1 MKKWYYYLFSLLLL
15 AFIACS
21 EENEQTTPPSKG
33 EEAVEE
39 IVNALE
45 EQEEISQFVEML
57 KQVDMAQVTEE
68 KLTIF
73 AVRNPEAGAST
84 KSEATVLDSTSIKR
98 HIAIGSY
105 PASELTDGKTL
116 TSINGETLY
125 ISRSGD
131 DIYVNGTMIE
141 GEAIAAGESYVYVVP
156 QVLEKKTEPTAVYTH
171 TISIRELEPGV
182 KGYKPLAEVTVKVL
196 TTDDDSIGTWL
207 TNDEGKAVIR
217 LEEKNIQ
224 FTVSKPE
231 YSYLYDGY
239 FMDGTDENGEIIK
252 NDVNGD
258 GKFDNNDRP
267 TKLPHLYYSGCPED
281 TKTAETTIYMIQEEK
296 VTAPNIDQITQ
307 TWQKK
312 MEEYVRT
319 NIAVENLL
327 TGIDTSFS
335 YSEVQAVSEN
345 FWDKAYGTISSGK
358 YYLNTLQETGKDGET
373 LTLRIRTDISLIH
386 TQLYGYY
393 GQLADYAASAAMPL
407 EQLTNDIRQLME
419 LSPEQSKYA
428 LYTMLGKIQLSQERY
443 DEALNAVKAVCG
455 AAGYA
460 LSVRPD
466 SVMYSTNNPEII
478 WGGYATNNTP
488 PYIHPLLYREVL
500 LMGAIAS
507 AKMGNEMQA
516 LEYLNQIYAAFGMER
531 LTAYNDEAAFGVC
544 NNTMKGTGQ
553 RYPYARILATGYTNV
568 DGFDI
573 GKHTLLP
580 IPQKAL
586 NVIAELKQNPGY

>member
-1 MKKWYYYLFSLLLL
+1 MKKWYYYLFSFLLL
-15 AFIACS
+15 AFTACS

-39 IVNALE
+39 IVNVLE

-73 AVRNPEAGAST
+73 AVRNPETGVST

-182 KGYKPLAEVTVKVL
+182 KGDKPLAEVTIKIL
-196 TTDDDSIGTWL
+196 TTDGDSIGTWL
-207 TNDEGKAVIR
+207 TNEEGEAVIR

-224 FTVSKPE
+224 FTVSKSE

-239 FMDGTDENGEIIK
+239 FMAGTDENGEIIK
-252 NDVNGD
+252 VDMNGD
-258 GKFDNNDRP
+258 GILDNNDRP
-267 TKLPHLYYSGCPED
+267 TELPHLYYSGCPED
-281 TKTAETTIYMIQEEK
+281 TKTSDNILYMIHEEE
-296 VTAPNIDQITQ
+296 VVVPDLNQIAQ
-307 TWQKK
+307 AWQKK
-312 MEEYVRT
+312 MNEYIGT
-319 NIAVENLL
+319 NLALENQL
-327 TGIDTSFS
+327 TGIDLSFN
-335 YSEVQAVSEN
+335 YNKVETVSDS
-345 FWDKAYGTISSGK
+345 FWDKAYETIAGGK
-358 YYLNTLQETGKDGET
+358 EYLNVLQETGKEGET
-373 LTLRIRTDISLIH
+373 LTLRIRTDISLVY

-407 EQLTNDIRQLME
+407 GQLTDDIRQLME
-419 LSPEQSKYA
+419 LSPEQSKCA
-428 LYTMLGKIQLSQERY
+428 LYVMLGKIQLSQKRY
-443 DEALNAVKAVCG
+443 NEALDAVKVCE
-455 AAGYA
+455 AAGYV
-460 LSVRPD
+460 LSERPD

-478 WGGYATNNTP
+478 WGGYATNDNP
-488 PYIHPLLYREVL
+488 PYIHPLLFREVL
-500 LMGAIAS
+500 LIGAIAS
-507 AKMGNEMQA
+507 AKIGNEMQA
-516 LEYLNQIYAAFGMER
+516 LEYLNRIYLAFGMEP
-531 LTAYNDEAAFGVC
+531 LPAYSDGVAFGVC
-544 NNTMKGTGQ
+544 SNTMKGTGQ
-553 RYPYARILATGYTNV
+553 RYPYARILIIGYTNV
-568 DGFDI
+568 DGFDLS
-573 GKHTLLP
+573 KHTLLP
-580 IPQKAL
+580 IPKKAL
-586 NVIAELKQNPGY
+586 QEIKGLYQNSNY